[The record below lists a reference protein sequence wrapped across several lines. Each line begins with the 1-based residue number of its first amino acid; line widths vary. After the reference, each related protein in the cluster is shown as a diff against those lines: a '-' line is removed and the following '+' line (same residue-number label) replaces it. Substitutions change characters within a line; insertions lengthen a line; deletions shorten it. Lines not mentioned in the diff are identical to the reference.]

1 MAIIARFTRTLPAP
15 SATISGGFVFL
26 LSAGWFTQAN
36 TGVAGSPIDGGTNS
50 LANGGGDMQIFSDA
64 LATTQLPL
72 HVVSFVTGGSPV
84 AQVWVRTSSYTS
96 GDTITIGKDN
106 TQTVQ
111 PIVTGTYGRNATWV
125 DFEVNYHFNSSNDLI
140 DSTGNHDL
148 TEIGTVNSVVGKIG
162 DAVDCSGSY
171 SNRLEATGYKGV
183 TGGSARTLTAWC
195 NNASSDNR
203 GLATWGSA
211 ATAKRWSIWF
221 NGGKF
226 RTEIDGSFRQ
236 STSGSSGAFKRFSSI
251 LTGSSFP
258 LNLRHRINGSTTTG
272 DSVGGTQTVN
282 TGSSSDMKVAA
293 YSNLS
298 SVSHGSN
305 ITDEL
310 SLRSFAISDDQ
321 DLSEYTNQ
329 SDPDNFGTS
338 SEWILVGGGVN
349 ITVDSTTQ
357 TQSIEQVTLTQKSS
371 ITIGGLSQAQSIEQ
385 VTLQASGTLSLNN
398 LEQIQ
403 SIEQVN
409 LTQAHIVSVN
419 SIDQEQ
425 TLGQVTLLV
434 AGTLAIDNIEQVQT
448 LEQTVLSVIASL
460 TVNDIAQAQE
470 VEQVIVTAFNGS
482 AVSIASIDQTQN
494 IDAVTLSQLNVVSV
508 ENLSQ
513 SQLLQAV
520 NFNGVVVGYLQG
532 VLTIISAY
540 NGSIK
545 LTNPLTGEIRIL

>member
-26 LSAGWFTQAN
+26 LSAGWFTQAD

-50 LANGGGDMQIFSDA
+50 LANGGGDIKIFSDA
-64 LATTQLPL
+64 LASTQLPL

-96 GDTITIGKDN
+96 GDTITIGKDD

-111 PIVTGTYGRNATWV
+111 PIVSSTYGRNATWV

-148 TEIGTVNSVVGKIG
+148 TEIGTVTSVTGKVG

-171 SNRLEATGYKGV
+171 SNRFEATGYKGV

-195 NNASSDNR
+195 NNTSSDNR

-236 STSGSSGAFKRFSSI
+236 STSGSSGTFKRFSSI

-258 LNLRHRINGSTTTG
+258 SNSRHRIDGSTTTG
-272 DSVGGTQTVN
+272 DSVGGAQTVN

-298 SVSHGSN
+298 SVAHGSN

-338 SEWILVGGGVN
+338 SEWVLVGSSGITITATLGAIDYSSQDAIVSLAGSIDLTTTLGAISYSSQSATVSLTGSVDVTTTLGSINYTSQNATVSVTGDIDIISTLGSISYSSNNAVVNVSSDIIINAVLGVIDYTSQDAIVALSGLIDVN
-349 ITVDSTTQ
+349 TILGSIVYNSYNVSVSLGDGQVIGNVTTSFKDDIYTSGFKPSAITV
-357 TQSIEQVTLTQKSS
+357 
-371 ITIGGLSQAQSIEQ
+371 
-385 VTLQASGTLSLNN
+385 
-398 LEQIQ
+398 
-403 SIEQVN
+403 
-409 LTQAHIVSVN
+409 
-419 SIDQEQ
+419 
-425 TLGQVTLLV
+425 
-434 AGTLAIDNIEQVQT
+434 
-448 LEQTVLSVIASL
+448 
-460 TVNDIAQAQE
+460 
-470 VEQVIVTAFNGS
+470 
-482 AVSIASIDQTQN
+482 
-494 IDAVTLSQLNVVSV
+494 
-508 ENLSQ
+508 
-513 SQLLQAV
+513 
-520 NFNGVVVGYLQG
+520 NF
-532 VLTIISAY
+532 
-540 NGSIK
+540 K
-545 LTNPLTGEIRIL
+545 